1 MQCHAGPERR
11 HVTRHA
17 VALSVRTDGVP
28 GTTVNVSTSGVLFDG
43 PLLARV
49 GESIHFSLEIGTRP
63 ADAMRLHC
71 RGRVVRTAPSGQGM
85 QVAATIDWIEHEC

>member
-1 MQCHAGPERR
+1 MQFQAGPERR

-28 GTTVNVSTSGVLFDG
+28 GTTVNVSRSGVLFDG
-43 PLLARV
+43 PLFARV
-49 GESIHFSLEIGTRP
+49 GESIDFSLEIGTRP
-63 ADAMRLHC
+63 TDALQLHC
-71 RGRVVRTAPSGQGM
+71 RGRVVRTTPSRQGM